1 MTTPGTADESASS
14 AGTGDSVERR
24 EPLPEGTSSGPMS
37 SAEFR
42 RHGRRIVDWI
52 ADYMDRVADL
62 PVQSRVS
69 PGEIRSGAAAH
80 PPLSGEPFE
89 ALLADLDRVVL
100 PGITHWQH
108 PGWFAFFPASS
119 SPEAVLAEFVSA
131 GLGVQGMMW
140 STSPAVTEIENLV
153 MDWLVELLDLPS
165 TWRTDTGPGGGV
177 IQMSASD
184 STHTAL
190 VVARHRATRAGA
202 DMGSLVVYTS
212 AQAHSSIEK
221 GARVAGYSHL
231 RLIGTDSD
239 HAMSVPELRR
249 TVTEDRDRGL
259 TPAFLCSTV
268 GTTGTTAVDP
278 VREAAAVATEFGMW
292 HHVDAAFAGSAMV
305 CPEFRHHQDGLEL
318 VDSYV
323 FNPHKWMLTT
333 FDCSAFF
340 VADRRPLLEALS
352 ILPPYLRNEASD
364 TGRVIDYRDWHVP
377 LGRRFRALKLW
388 WVIRTLGVD
397 GLRAHIRRHVE
408 WAREIESRIEADP
421 RFETIAPTPFSL
433 VSFRHR
439 GGHPATRELADRVN
453 ASGRALVTV
462 SELDGAPFVRI
473 AVGSSTTTHDDVVAL
488 WDLIDELAPPL
499 G

>member
-1 MTTPGTADESASS
+1 
-14 AGTGDSVERR
+14 
-24 EPLPEGTSSGPMS
+24 MS
-37 SAEFR
+37 SSEFR

-52 ADYMDRVADL
+52 ADYMDRVSDL
-62 PVQSRVS
+62 PVQSTVD
-69 PGEIRSGAAAH
+69 PGEVRSRAAAH
-80 PPLSGEPFE
+80 PPDHGEPFE

-119 SPEAVLAEFVSA
+119 SPESVLAEFVSA

-153 MDWLVELLDLPS
+153 MDWLVELLDLPP

-190 VVARHRATRAGA
+190 VVARHRATRSGA
-202 DMGSLVVYTS
+202 DIGSLVVYTS

-221 GARVAGYSHL
+221 GARVAGFSHL
-231 RLIGTDSD
+231 RLIGTDRD
-239 HAMSVPELRR
+239 HAMSVPELRS
-249 TVTEDRDRGL
+249 TVAADIEAGL
-259 TPAFLCSTV
+259 IPAFLCSTV

-278 VREAAAVATEFGMW
+278 VREAAEVAVEFGMW

-340 VADRRPLLEALS
+340 VADRQPLLEALS

-364 TGRVIDYRDWHVP
+364 TGAVIDYRDWHVP

-388 WVIRTLGVD
+388 WVIRTLGAE

-408 WAREIESRIEADP
+408 WAREIEARVEADA
-421 RFETIAPTPFSL
+421 RLETVAPTPFSL

-439 GGHPATRELADRVN
+439 AGEAATREMAAGIN

-462 SELDGAPFVRI
+462 SELDGEAFIRV

-488 WDLIDELAPPL
+488 WNLIEKTAPSVD
-499 G
+499 